1 MSEYLKVNLGRIW
14 LIVGGVSLLLPAFLP
29 SSGHPQNFIQNII
42 GTTTVTMF
50 ILSFPS
56 SLFGIPLMFFAQAAL
71 GVDANTIGGMYLNL
85 FLMFVLG
92 LVQWFW
98 IFPRLAGMNKEVQ
111 TLEFG
116 REVIVPLLP
125 SEKNTIGPEIFDA
138 KSRTPLERVI
148 SGDDNE

>member
-1 MSEYLKVNLGRIW
+1 MSDYIKLNLGRIW
-14 LIVGGVSLLLPAFLP
+14 LFVGGVSLLLPVFLP
-29 SSGHPQNFIQNII
+29 SSAHPQNFLQNII

-56 SLFGIPLMFFAQAAL
+56 SLFGIPLMLFAQAAL

-98 IFPRLAGMNKEVQ
+98 IFPRLVRMKKDVQ
-111 TLEFG
+111 TLDLDQ
-116 REVIVPLLP
+116 EVIIPLLP
-125 SEKNTIGPEIFDA
+125 SEKKTIGPEIFDSR
-138 KSRTPLERVI
+138 SRTPLERVI
-148 SGDDNE
+148 NDDEAS

>member
-1 MSEYLKVNLGRIW
+1 MSDYIKLNLRRIW
-14 LIVGGVSLLLPAFLP
+14 LFVGGVSLLLPVFLP
-29 SSGHPQNFIQNII
+29 SSAHPQNFLQNII

-98 IFPRLAGMNKEVQ
+98 IFPRLVRMNKEVQ
-111 TLEFG
+111 TLDLDQ
-116 REVIVPLLP
+116 EVITPLLP
-125 SEKNTIGPEIFDA
+125 SEKKTIGPEIFDSR
-138 KSRTPLERVI
+138 SRTPSSV
-148 SGDDNE
+148 

>member
-1 MSEYLKVNLGRIW
+1 MSDYIKLNLGRIW
-14 LIVGGVSLLLPAFLP
+14 LFVGGVSLLLPVFLP
-29 SSGHPQNFIQNII
+29 SSAHPQNFLQNII

-98 IFPRLAGMNKEVQ
+98 IFPRLVRMNKEVQ
-111 TLEFG
+111 TLELDQ
-116 REVIVPLLP
+116 EVIVPLLP
-125 SEKNTIGPEIFDA
+125 GEKNTVGPEIFDSR
-138 KSRTPLERVI
+138 SRTPLERVI
-148 SGDDNE
+148 NDDEAS

>member
-1 MSEYLKVNLGRIW
+1 MSEYLKLNFARIW
-14 LIVGGVSLLLPAFLP
+14 LLVGAISLILPVFLP
-29 SSGHPQNFIQNII
+29 SSPHPQNFLQNII

-56 SLFGIPLMFFAQAAL
+56 SLFGIPLMFVVQAAL

-98 IFPRLAGMNKEVQ
+98 IVPRLMRRNKDVQ
-111 TLEFG
+111 ILGLDQETATP
-116 REVIVPLLP
+116 PLI
-125 SEKNTIGPEIFDA
+125 SEKIVIDPDFFDS
-138 KSRTPLERVI
+138 KSRTPLERAI
-148 SGDDNE
+148 GDDDAA